1 VYGEQLP
8 VTRQEAVPITP
19 RERVLASIDHRQPD
33 RVAVDLGSTAVTGI
47 SASALYALRVALGLS
62 QPGEPVKVIE
72 PYQVL
77 GEVTDDLRGALGI
90 DTAPVPAARTLFG
103 FENTGWKEWRLFDGT
118 PVLVPEGFNTQP
130 EPSGGI
136 LQYPD
141 GDRSC
146 APSGRM
152 PKDGYYF
159 DTIIRQDP
167 IDDDSLD
174 PRDNLQ
180 EFGPIPDAEL
190 EQIRS
195 RSERLHTMTDLAV
208 VAVIGGLAFGDIALV
223 PGMWLRHPRGI
234 RDVAEWYMSLAMR
247 RDYVK
252 AVFEGQC
259 EIGLAN
265 LERIARAVGDLIH
278 VVMVTGTDFGTQ
290 RGLFASLE
298 SYRDLFKPFHTR
310 VCRWIHEHTP
320 WKVFIHSCGSVV
332 ELIPDLIEAGF
343 DILNP
348 VQCSAA
354 GMEPEKLKR
363 EFGSR
368 ITYWGAGVDTQQ
380 TLPFG
385 TPEEVREEVLSRLRV
400 LAPGGGFV
408 FNPIHNIQPGTPP
421 GNIIAMFDAVKEFS
435 GNLP

>member
-1 VYGEQLP
+1 MGRGELIP
-8 VTRQEAVPITP
+8 VKRQEAVPLTS
-19 RERVLASIDHRQPD
+19 RERVLASVNHRQPD
-33 RVAVDLGSTAVTGI
+33 QVAVDLGSTAVTGI
-47 SASALYALRVALGLS
+47 SASALYRLRVALGLS
-62 QPGEPVKVIE
+62 KPGEPVKVIE

-77 GEVTDDLRGALGI
+77 GEVTDDLREALGI

-103 FENTGWKEWRLFDGT
+103 FENTGWREWRLFDGT
-118 PVLVPEGFNTQP
+118 PVLVPEGFNTEP
-130 EPSGGI
+130 EPSGDI
-136 LQYPD
+136 LQYPE
-141 GDRSC
+141 GDKSC

-152 PKDGYYF
+152 PKGGHYF
-159 DTIIRQDP
+159 DTIIRQDH
-167 IDDDSLD
+167 IDDDNLD
-174 PRDNLQ
+174 PSNNLQ
-180 EFGPIPDAEL
+180 EFGPISDAEL

-195 RSERLHTMTDLAV
+195 QAEHCHRTTDLAV

-223 PGMWLRHPRGI
+223 PGMWLKHPRGI

-259 EIGLAN
+259 AIGLAN

-290 RGLFASLE
+290 RGLFASVE

-332 ELIPDLIEAGF
+332 ELIPDFIEAGF

-363 EFGSR
+363 EFGDR
-368 ITYWGAGVDTQQ
+368 ITFWGAGVDTQQ

-385 TPEEVREEVLSRLRV
+385 TPEEVREEVLCRLDV
-400 LAPGGGFV
+400 LTPGGGFV
-408 FNPIHNIQPGTPP
+408 FNPIHNIQPRTPP
-421 GNIIAMFDAVKEFS
+421 ENIIAMFNAVKEFDGS
-435 GNLP
+435 